1 MGDGE
6 YGPQPPNSEQAEQS
20 VLGAMLLSKSAIA
33 EVVDKIAGKDFYR
46 PNHQLIFD
54 TIVSMWTAGEPVDP
68 VTVSHALDEI
78 GQLSRVGA
86 PYLLTLY
93 QTCPTAANV
102 GYYSNIIVEKSKLR
116 KVIEAGTRLVQFGY
130 AGEAGTD
137 VDEIVSRAER
147 ELRGLAEPSKDGLW
161 FAGMLDDF
169 RTADQF
175 QPIPTP
181 WGSIN
186 KVLNGGLRRGKV
198 CAIGGR
204 PGFGKSAFAL
214 NIAANSAEHKYRTAV
229 ISMEMPHREVTRRI
243 LAAGAGVQFSR
254 LITGRLDLDDVRL
267 IAEYEDSHRDMPLY
281 VNDRPE
287 QTVEQIV
294 ADCRANGPFDLI
306 IVDYLQMVRGTDL
319 RVSKRDQVNHI
330 SRALKIAARELD
342 AAIVAPVQ
350 LNRGPVDARTGKMR
364 APVETDIGEA
374 DGISRDSDVVLLLHQ
389 DENDPDFTNV
399 IFAKHRDGA
408 RPNIPLR
415 FDKHIQRVTQK
426 AT

>member
-137 VDEIVSRAER
+137 VDEIVSRAEQ
-147 ELRGLAEPSKDGLW
+147 EIRGLSEPSTDGVWFKDLVKE
-161 FAGMLDDF
+161 LDVQAEA
-169 RTADQF
+169 T
-175 QPIPTP
+175 IPTP
-181 WGSIN
+181 WPELN
-186 KVLNGGLRRGKV
+186 HLLNGGWMRGGLY
-198 CAIGGR
+198 AIGGR
-204 PGFGKSAFAL
+204 PGFGKSAVAMNASMFC
-214 NIAANSAEHKYRTAV
+214 AERDLRTLLV
-229 ISMEMPHREVTRRI
+229 CMEMPRGQVMRRMA
-243 LAAGAGVQFSR
+243 AAGAGVNLSE
-254 LITGRLDLDDVRL
+254 LIRGSWDLEADRRIQNYIDTNLTMPFKLLDKT
-267 IAEYEDSHRDMPLY
+267 AM
-281 VNDRPE
+281 
-287 QTVEQIV
+287 TVENVISH
-294 ADCRANGPFDLI
+294 CRKDGPFDVI
-306 IVDYLQMVRGTDL
+306 VVDYLQQLKASDR
-319 RVSKRDQVNHI
+319 RD
-330 SRALKIAARELD
+330 SRERQIAHMSWSLKQLALEMD
-342 AAIVAPVQ
+342 AVVLAPTQ
-350 LNRGPVDARTGKMR
+350 LNRGPMQQNGKMR
-364 APVETDIGEA
+364 APVLTDLRESGGIEQDC
-374 DGISRDSDVVLLLHQ
+374 DGVILLHYP
-389 DENDPDFTNV
+389 ENEIDFV
-399 IFAKHRDGA
+399 DFVVAKNRNGSEGS
-408 RPNIPLR
+408 ITLR
-415 FDKHIQRVTQK
+415 FDKYRQQVRSLSS
-426 AT
+426 